1 MQASAVPI
9 AENTVDELIDELLNP
24 NGLTPEQKKCIED
37 AVEKSKQNNPEL
49 AKWLN
54 EVDSARKVLQA
65 KAKKCR
71 ELENPLEQ
79 R

>member
-1 MQASAVPI
+1 MQVSAVPT
-9 AENTVDELIDELLNP
+9 ADNTDDDLIDRLLSS

-49 AKWLN
+49 ARWLD

-65 KAKKCR
+65 KARKCR